1 MKRSQRGQMRDIKE
15 RAIEATKIK
24 KNKKRKKKKKK
35 REGATLQF
43 FFLRSTLV
51 LQSSTCTS

>member
-15 RAIEATKIK
+15 RAIEATK
-24 KNKKRKKKKKK
+24 KRRKK
-35 REGATLQF
+35 REGATILF

>member
-1 MKRSQRGQMRDIKE
+1 MKSSQRGQMRDIKE

-24 KNKKRKKKKKK
+24 IKKKKKKK
-35 REGATLQF
+35 REGATLLF